1 MKTQKERD
9 SQLDVESKNEQ
20 TTPKFNQDEWAFIT
34 QCVAEAT
41 IKAKD
46 AATVA
51 NILSKLKENCK

>member
-1 MKTQKERD
+1 MKTENENKESVDEQK
-9 SQLDVESKNEQ
+9 VE
-20 TTPKFNQDEWAFIT
+20 PRFNSEEWLFIT

-51 NILSKLKENCK
+51 NILSKLKEKCK

>member
-9 SQLDVESKNEQ
+9 SQVDGKPNDEQ
-20 TTPKFNQDEWAFIT
+20 PTPKFNQDEWAFIT
-34 QCVAEAT
+34 QCVSEAT

>member
-1 MKTQKERD
+1 MKKQNERD
-9 SQLDVESKNEQ
+9 SQLDAKTNDEQ
-20 TTPKFNQDEWAFIT
+20 PTPKFNQDEWAFIT

-41 IKAKD
+41 IKVKD